1 MTCYLPTLCQA
12 GQLFYSLFYVLSSLN
27 SALSSVSV
35 FSGGHEFLIIVK
47 EKKMGCIV
55 KMFRFLS
62 SRNNPGVTKEK
73 ILNYSF
79 GIGIEL
85 A

>member
-1 MTCYLPTLCQA
+1 M
-12 GQLFYSLFYVLSSLN
+12 
-27 SALSSVSV
+27 

-47 EKKMGCIV
+47 EKKMSCIV

-79 GIGIEL
+79 EIGIEL